1 MHALKRMRREF
12 HADLHRLGRELR
24 TLKRRHSDCEKV
36 RLREPQKSTARVL
49 VAMHEGEPAA
59 AIEYIL
65 SKRKGKEL
73 SAACVGEL
81 EAGLREWW
89 GGADAATKKSHRV
102 FDAANDK
109 MRNAIKQARRFTV
122 DLNLETW
129 IEEQNVQKGIN
140 PTTSNVIR
148 QANAEKHRAGV
159 DIPSAHRASKQ
170 WLRRWRLRRGLR
182 LRKCP
187 ALEGLTTEQMH
198 SKATLRDGPQL

>member
-1 MHALKRMRREF
+1 
-12 HADLHRLGRELR
+12 
-24 TLKRRHSDCEKV
+24 
-36 RLREPQKSTARVL
+36 
-49 VAMHEGEPAA
+49 MHEGEPAA
-59 AIEYIL
+59 AIEYIR

-182 LRKCP
+182 LRKFP

-198 SKATLRDGPQL
+198 SKATLRGGPTLGIHPNPDAQYWVQV